1 MSNIDSVSNKI
12 DKFPLFIPQLYQVDL
27 PGTGDSKYQSKSSL
41 KADANSEDGHG
52 FHVVVAKSDESPA
65 GQKWF
70 EVWKQHSFSITIIS
84 ITTFLLLYSIVA
96 IAVRGFEAAQSLF
109 GITMFLWFCMA
120 YVFVRDHWGA
130 SIYKA
135 CMEPVVSAVRG
146 RWRYLKWV
154 FLFLLLVALGVFF
167 GLDTAKQPIRFISL
181 AGLCCNILFS
191 WIFSKHRRRESR
203 GPDFKREESDVNVS
217 DGVRL

>member
-12 DKFPLFIPQLYQVDL
+12 DKFLLFIPQLDQVDL
-27 PGTGDSKYQSKSSL
+27 SGTGDSKYQSKSSL
-41 KADANSEDGHG
+41 KADANSEDDHG

-70 EVWKQHSFSITIIS
+70 KVWKQHSFSIIIIA
-84 ITTFLLLYSIVA
+84 ITTFLLIYSIVA

-135 CMEPVVSAVRG
+135 CMEPVVSAVQS
-146 RWRYLKWV
+146 RWRYLKWYAITSLDFCNRVPLPKFHLTRFNICV
-154 FLFLLLVALGVFF
+154 FNLHSLL
-167 GLDTAKQPIRFISL
+167 S
-181 AGLCCNILFS
+181 
-191 WIFSKHRRRESR
+191 
-203 GPDFKREESDVNVS
+203 NVIMQC
-217 DGVRL
+217 